1 MGTALIAILTIG
13 FVSFVYLVSDLASS
27 SQQKQVK
34 MTKIPAKKSIIKHK
48 PPKHKTLSLITK

>member
-1 MGTALIAILTIG
+1 MGTALIAMLTIG
-13 FVSFVYLVSDLASS
+13 FVSFVYLVSDLTSS

-48 PPKHKTLSLITK
+48 APKHKTLSLITK